1 MEGHPPVVEL
11 NVIVYVLDAEA
22 ERTIVPELEFE
33 NTSPVGEELNVPVGE
48 IVPEITPETVKLS
61 VGVGS
66 VPEVQ

>member
-1 MEGHPPVVEL
+1 M
-11 NVIVYVLDAEA
+11 
-22 ERTIVPELEFE
+22 VPELEFE
-33 NTSPVGEELNVPVGE
+33 IKRPEGEAVNVPVGD

>member
-1 MEGHPPVVEL
+1 M
-11 NVIVYVLDAEA
+11 IVYVLDAEA
-22 ERTIVPELEFE
+22 DRSIVPEIVFE
-33 NTSPVGEELNVPVGE
+33 KTSPVGEKVNVPVGE